1 MIGTAARELAEAL
14 TAGGVPTGLDPRN
27 LNPPCGYLVPGLID
41 YDRLGTGTATVEWEL
56 YLLAPD
62 TEPVRA
68 LDALTELLDTLA
80 GIVTPGEV
88 QPLTLQLLNHNAGG
102 LPAFLVNIT
111 TEISK
116 D

>member
-1 MIGTAARELAEAL
+1 MIGQAARELAEAL
-14 TAGGVPTGLDPRN
+14 TAAGVPTGLDPRN
-27 LNPPCGYLVPGLID
+27 LNPPCGYLVPGLVD
-41 YDRLGTGTATVEWEL
+41 YDRLGAGALTVEWEL

-80 GIVTPGEV
+80 AVVAPGEV
-88 QPLTLQLLNHNAGG
+88 QPVTLQLMNHSAGG
-102 LPAFLVNIT
+102 LPAFLVTLT
-111 TEISK
+111 TEITK